1 MHNETTDESRVSNPE
16 SPYVSGSSS
25 FSTSSDML
33 DFDFTFIY
41 NNVKNNIHG
50 INTPKLEIHSR
61 SKISRK
67 KHKISI
73 KDFEK
78 LGFLGKGPYSKVY
91 LANKINT
98 NKKVALKVINKVFI
112 ENVKFFIHV

>member
-1 MHNETTDESRVSNPE
+1 MLNETSDESRGSNLE
-16 SPYVSGSSS
+16 SSYVSGSSS

-33 DFDFTFIY
+33 DFTFIY
-41 NNVKNNIHG
+41 NNVNNNIHG
-50 INTPKLEIHSR
+50 INTPKLKIQSR
-61 SKISRK
+61 SKITRK

-112 ENVKFFIHV
+112 ENVKFFVHV